1 MSTLF
6 AKYLRKFV
14 LVFFD
19 DILVYSKSV
28 EEHQAHLK
36 EILSVLRTH
45 QLKAKLSKCQFEQ
58 PQIEYLGHMISGHG
72 VQ

>member
-1 MSTLF
+1 LAPATFQELMSTLF

-19 DILVYSKSV
+19 EILVYSKSV

-45 QLKAKLSKCQFEQ
+45 QLKPKLSNKR
-58 PQIEYLGHMISGHG
+58 
-72 VQ
+72 